1 MGKMLVLGSLFD
13 GCLPGGLGEFVR
25 AKKSEEVG
33 ITQSRR
39 RQLDQRECKE
49 GVGDLSWMDSGEH
62 SLRRGAVDEI
72 EENIVGSWLQVAA
85 EGCRR

>member
-1 MGKMLVLGSLFD
+1 MLTWEF
-13 GCLPGGLGEFVR
+13 GESE
-25 AKKSEEVG
+25 KSEEVG

-39 RQLDQRECKE
+39 RQLGRKSNE
-49 GVGDLSWMDSGEH
+49 GVGDLDWMDSGEH

>member
-1 MGKMLVLGSLFD
+1 MEV
-13 GCLPGGLGEFVR
+13 
-25 AKKSEEVG
+25 SE
-33 ITQSRR
+33 T
-39 RQLDQRECKE
+39 LD
-49 GVGDLSWMDSGEH
+49 WMDSGER